1 MKKAILQIVR
11 AVRYPFYQV
20 MVEAQ
25 EEQFID
31 EEYRIVWE
39 EAEELG
45 MEFNVEDRLEILKML
60 DCVTH
65 LYMDGIDYFYCHDQ
79 DVYWEELSIILDKKE
94 NE

>member
-11 AVRYPFYQV
+11 PVRYPFYQV

-25 EEQFID
+25 EEQFVD

-39 EAEELG
+39 EAEQLG
-45 MEFNVEDRLEILKML
+45 MTFSIEDRLEIFKML
-60 DCVTH
+60 DCVIH
-65 LYMDGIDYFYCHDQ
+65 LQFDGIDYFYCTDS
-79 DVYWEELSIILDKKE
+79 DAYWEELSIILDKKE

>member
-11 AVRYPFYQV
+11 TVRYPFYQV

-25 EEQFID
+25 EEQFMD

-39 EAEELG
+39 EAEQLG
-45 MEFNVEDRLEILKML
+45 MTFTIEDRLEILKML
-60 DCVTH
+60 DCVNH
-65 LYMDGIDYFYCHDQ
+65 LNIDGIDYFYCKDP
-79 DVYWEELSIILDKKE
+79 DAYWEELSIILDKKE

>member
-11 AVRYPFYQV
+11 TVRYPFYQV

-25 EEQFID
+25 EEQFVD
-31 EEYRIVWE
+31 DEYRIVWD

-45 MEFNVEDRLEILKML
+45 MTFSIDDRLGILKML
-60 DCVTH
+60 DCVKH
-65 LYMDGIDYFYCHDQ
+65 LHVDGTDYFYCTDS
-79 DVYWEELSIILDKKE
+79 DVYWEELSILLDKKE